1 MTDPYAQ
8 WDAGYVL
15 GALPAAQRREYE
27 HHLAGCA
34 HCRHQVAELSGMPGL
49 LALARAEEAGD
60 APLAGAADVAAH
72 APLYAG
78 LAARVARRRRRLFLA
93 AAAGVLAVAGTT
105 AAVTTG
111 IGPATAPPPSAAS
124 SVAAGFQLT
133 FAGASPQGL
142 QVTGTLVS
150 HPWGT
155 QIDWQC
161 SYAPAALY
169 AGDPAGREYSLVMVS
184 PTGAESTV
192 ASWMA
197 GPGSE
202 VTPTATI
209 ATPVGSIARLDIR
222 DSAGTTLLSAVT
234 GSGQ

>member
-1 MTDPYAQ
+1 MTDPYVN

-27 HHLAGCA
+27 HHLASCA

-49 LALARAEEAGD
+49 LALARAEEAVD
-60 APLAGAADVAAH
+60 APLAAAADIVAP

-78 LAARVARRRRRLFLA
+78 LAARVAHRRRRLFLA

-105 AAVTTG
+105 AAITAG
-111 IGPATAPPPSAAS
+111 ISPATAPPPSAIS
-124 SVAAGFQLT
+124 SVAPGVQLT
-133 FAGASPQGL
+133 FAGASPRGL
-142 QVTGTLVS
+142 QATGTLMRHS
-150 HPWGT
+150 WGT
-155 QIDWQC
+155 QIDWKC
-161 SYAPAALY
+161 SYAPALY
-169 AGDPAGREYSLVMVS
+169 AGDPAGQEYSLVVVS
-184 PTGAESTV
+184 PAGAETTV
-192 ASWMA
+192 ASWTA
-197 GPGSE
+197 GPGSV

-222 DSAGTTLLSAVT
+222 DSAGSTLLSAVT